1 MWPEKCVICCLL
13 EACLHNSRVF
23 WSGVLMQSLTVAA
36 SISWK
41 QVLLRLFWEQLKM
54 KLSTYLF
61 STTVAAAGCSLIER
75 SVVKFPAAAALKRV
89 LGHDAKL
96 LSKNVQMLPL
106 VRLMRV
112 CLTGRLKHPK
122 KGMFLSILAASCSRI
137 CRSDVEMQEV
147 LCNCFLRGF

>member
-1 MWPEKCVICCLL
+1 
-13 EACLHNSRVF
+13 
-23 WSGVLMQSLTVAA
+23 
-36 SISWK
+36 
-41 QVLLRLFWEQLKM
+41 M

-75 SVVKFPAAAALKRV
+75 SVVKSPAAAALKRV

-96 LSKNVQMLPL
+96 LSKNVQLLPL

-112 CLTGRLKHPK
+112 CLTGRLKHPQK
-122 KGMFLSILAASCSRI
+122 RDVSHLFSCLLKENLRM
-137 CRSDVEMQEV
+137 DAETEEV